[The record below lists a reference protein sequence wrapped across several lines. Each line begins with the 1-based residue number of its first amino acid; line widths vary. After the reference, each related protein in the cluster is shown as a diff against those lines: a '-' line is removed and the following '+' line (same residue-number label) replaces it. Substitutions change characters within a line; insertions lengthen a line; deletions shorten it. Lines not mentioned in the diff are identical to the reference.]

1 MFAIILFFALYN
13 SIELDCN
20 ERTKIFQEHN
30 EYNANSFYFVKE
42 SYSAGEDPYKS
53 NSINN
58 QLFRNTVIS
67 KLKCNYKHCINN
79 EWKCDATNQECYHVE
94 HIIPTGHN
102 IPELLG
108 CDVNI
113 FGNLIMAYGKWN
125 NQLSNKY
132 LAEKRI
138 IYGEIFDKAYYNIY
152 YNCKKQPTI
161 SNPIADIC
169 SSKPAPYVI
178 YIIGL
183 TLFLIAVIIMM
194 LVVIYLSIKQ
204 QNEINKKMKYDFD
217 ILMEDMPDE
226 RV

>member
-1 MFAIILFFALYN
+1 MSFLFFALYN
-13 SIELDCN
+13 SMELDCN

-30 EYNANSFYFVKE
+30 TDNTNSFYFVKE
-42 SYSAGEDPYKS
+42 SYSAGEAPDKP

-58 QLFRNTVIS
+58 QKFRDAVANKS
-67 KLKCNYKHCINN
+67 KCNYEHCIND

-94 HIIPTGHN
+94 HIIPKAHN
-102 IPELLG
+102 IPELSG

-138 IYGEIFDKAYYNIY
+138 IYGDIFDKAYNEVYF
-152 YNCKKQPTI
+152 NCKKQTRV

-169 SSKPAPYVI
+169 FTKIAPYII

-183 TLFLIAVIIMM
+183 TLFLIVIVVMTI
-194 LVVIYLSIKQ
+194 VVIYTSIKQ
-204 QNEINKKMKYDFD
+204 QNEINEKMKYDFD